1 VKKEE
6 MSEGRREKKE
16 AKREARRASGR
27 QGLMRVVPAL
37 GTTRTPTVDA

>member
-16 AKREARRASGR
+16 AKREAKQGEARG
-27 QGLMRVVPAL
+27 GLMRVF
-37 GTTRTPTVDA
+37 RRSDDDAPDED